1 LLAISAAKAA
11 VDHMRDWW
19 FGTAADAWVSIG
31 ITSDGS
37 YGVPKG
43 LIYSMSVTIYKKN
56 GKLYR

>member
-1 LLAISAAKAA
+1 
-11 VDHMRDWW
+11 MRDWW